1 MFDPRRIRLSDID
14 GSGPID
20 IIYLTL
26 AGGSP
31 LADTFDAPAHLAGI
45 AENAALGVNWNIV
58 TIGGGSP
65 NEVLEAL
72 ARYGETVIDAS

>member
-1 MFDPRRIRLSDID
+1 
-14 GSGPID
+14 
-20 IIYLTL
+20 
-26 AGGSP
+26 

-72 ARYGETVIDAS
+72 ARYGEMVIDAS